1 MPGIYIHIPFCK
13 QKCTYCDFHFSTT
26 FESYRTQMVEKMCE
40 EITLRS
46 DYLEAKQLGSI
57 YFGGGTPSLLNSGEL
72 EMIFAA
78 LRKNFD
84 FDNKAEITLEANP
97 DDVTLEKIEVWK
109 SMGINRFSIGLQSFK
124 AQDLEWMN
132 RAHRVED
139 GFSAVNLLQAQGIC
153 NISVDLI
160 YGLPDLSDEE
170 WAQHLQHVLNLKVPH
185 VSSYCLTVEK
195 KTALYKMVRNKTLV
209 TANEEAQERQFLMM
223 STFLEENGFQ
233 HYEISNFAK
242 RGKEAVHNSNYWKSE
257 HYLGIG
263 PSAHSFNG
271 ISRRWN
277 VANNSFYMKHLGKN
291 DNWYEEE
298 ILSQKDQWN
307 EYILTGLRTSWGI
320 SIKHLETFSFFNTNT
335 MLEIEKMIDNNL
347 AQLDSDQV
355 LLTKKG
361 MLQADALAA
370 NLFV

>member
-26 FESYRTQMVEKMCE
+26 FESYRQKMIEKMCE
-40 EITLRS
+40 EIELRS
-46 DYLEAKQLGSI
+46 EYLNDKRLGSI
-57 YFGGGTPSLLNSGEL
+57 YFGGGTPSLLNSFEL
-72 EMIFAA
+72 QLIFAA

-84 FDNKAEITLEANP
+84 FDKQAEITLEANP
-97 DDVTLEKIEVWK
+97 DDVTIDNIKVWK
-109 SMGINRFSIGLQSFK
+109 SLGINRFSVGLQSFK
-124 AQDLEWMN
+124 AQDLQWMK
-132 RAHRVED
+132 RAHQVED
-139 GFSAVNLLQAQGIC
+139 GFAAVNLLQAQEID

-170 WAQHLQHVLNLKVPH
+170 WTQHLQHVVNLKVPH

-195 KTALYKMVRNKTLV
+195 KTALDKMVRNKTLV
-209 TANEEAQERQFLMM
+209 TANEEAQERQFLLM
-223 STFLEENGFQ
+223 SAFLEDNGFK

-242 RGKEAVHNSNYWKSE
+242 PRKEAIHNSNYWKSE

-271 ISRRWN
+271 QSRRWN
-277 VANNSFYMKHLGKN
+277 IANNSLYMKHLGEN
-291 DNWYEEE
+291 DSWYEEE
-298 ILSQKDQWN
+298 ILSPKDQWN

-320 SIKHLETFSFFNTNT
+320 SIKHLETFSFFNKNIIH
-335 MLEIEKMIDNNL
+335 EIEKMIDNNL

-361 MLQADALAA
+361 MLQADALAS